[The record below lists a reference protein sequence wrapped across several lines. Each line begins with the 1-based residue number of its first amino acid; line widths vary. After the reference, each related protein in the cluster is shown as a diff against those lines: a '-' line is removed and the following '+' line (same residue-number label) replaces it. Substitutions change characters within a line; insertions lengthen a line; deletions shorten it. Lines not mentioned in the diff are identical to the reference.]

1 MSVSAEELGEGGS
14 RGVVEWLYHA
24 TGILALN
31 SLPKEC

>member
-1 MSVSAEELGEGGS
+1 MTERLEELGEGGS

-31 SLPKEC
+31 SFAKEC